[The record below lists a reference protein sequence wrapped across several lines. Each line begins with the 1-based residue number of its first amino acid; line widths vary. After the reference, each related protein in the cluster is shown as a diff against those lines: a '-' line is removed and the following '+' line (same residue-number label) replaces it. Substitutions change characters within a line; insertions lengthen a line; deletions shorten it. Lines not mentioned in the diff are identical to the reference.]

1 MVHGRIHNILKVRRR
16 LHPQLHAHPATFIV
30 KVDVVD
36 SVKVAKVDARVHV
49 EEDVLTVVTQSA
61 QLVRDA
67 PIRVVVVAQIVVAQ
81 LVLVSVQDA
90 VRDVQ
95 IVPAAPVDVQG
106 VIILVPDA
114 VTVLQVTL
122 VLRAGIVADLVVRP
136 LIQTA
141 AVQIPVLLPV
151 LRVVLT
157 LEL

>member
-81 LVLVSVQDA
+81 LVLASVQDA

-95 IVPAAPVDVQG
+95 IVWGVRHNVEAHAFNRVPIIQVLAKDIVMAATPLLCIEWQATQ
-106 VIILVPDA
+106 ILVVPRIP
-114 VTVLQVTL
+114 LE
-122 VLRAGIVADLVVRP
+122 VR
-136 LIQTA
+136 IQ
-141 AVQIPVLLPV
+141 
-151 LRVVLT
+151 
-157 LEL
+157 EL